1 MGFCAMLAA
10 AGTARARA
18 EPFLSVTRGAG
29 AEGCPD
35 AARLIA
41 RVEQL
46 RGRPETGASGAYA
59 VSFIRGDDG
68 FRASIRS
75 GSGARELRDRG
86 GSCAALEQA
95 TAVTLALL
103 LDSDAREPPSR
114 EPAADGGGEPA
125 SGAPA
130 PVPGASATAA
140 GAPAPAPGAPV
151 PASSAP
157 APSPA
162 ASAVTPPARPE
173 PTPADGGERGV
184 EATSPERS
192 ATRLTLAAGATG
204 LFGVVRPFAPAL
216 SAEVGIGGA
225 RWRATMGALWLVP
238 QTLRHGPGEL
248 RETLL
253 GGAARACFAA
263 AGSEALR
270 FDVCSGIHAGR
281 LQVAARGYTRN
292 DVAEKA
298 WLAVPLEL
306 SLSRLSG
313 PLGFDVGAAALL
325 PLRRNDFSV
334 DGVGVAYSS
343 PPVGALVSL
352 RGVGVWVL

>member
-1 MGFCAMLAA
+1 M
-10 AGTARARA
+10 
-18 EPFLSVTRGAG
+18 TRGAG
-29 AEGCPD
+29 AESCPD
-35 AARLIA
+35 AAHLIA

-59 VSFIRGDDG
+59 VSFTRGADG

-86 GSCAALEQA
+86 GGCAALEQA

-103 LDSDAREPPSR
+103 LDSDAREPSLQAP
-114 EPAADGGGEPA
+114 EVDAGGEA
-125 SGAPA
+125 SG
-130 PVPGASATAA
+130 AA
-140 GAPAPAPGAPV
+140 GAPAPAAGAPAPAAEALAPV
-151 PASSAP
+151 PGAP
-157 APSPA
+157 APSPQ
-162 ASAVTPPARPE
+162 ASAAAPPARPE
-173 PTPADGGERGV
+173 PPRASGGEREG
-184 EATSPERS
+184 EAPSPERG
-192 ATRLTLAAGATG
+192 ATRLTLAAGAIG

-216 SAEVGIGGA
+216 SAEVGVGGG
-225 RWRATMGALWLVP
+225 RWRATVGALWLVP

-270 FDVCSGIHAGR
+270 FDVCSGIYAGR
-281 LQVAARGYTRN
+281 LQVAASGYTRN
-292 DVAEKA
+292 DAAEKA

-306 SLSRLSG
+306 SLARLSG
-313 PLGFDVGAAALL
+313 PLGFDLGAAALL
-325 PLRRNDFSV
+325 PLQRNDFSV

>member
-46 RGRPETGASGAYA
+46 RGRPETGAIGAYA
-59 VSFIRGDDG
+59 VSFTRGDDG
-68 FRASIRS
+68 FRAFIRS

-103 LDSDAREPPSR
+103 LDSDAREPPLQAP
-114 EPAADGGGEPA
+114 EADAGGETA

-130 PVPGASATAA
+130 PALRGRAPAAAVGAPAKAP
-140 GAPAPAPGAPV
+140 GAPAP
-151 PASSAP
+151 SR
-157 APSPA
+157 
-162 ASAVTPPARPE
+162 ASAAVPPARPE
-173 PTPADGGERGV
+173 PSGAGGGARER
-184 EATSPERS
+184 EAPSPERG
-192 ATRLTLAAGATG
+192 ATRLTLAAGAAG

-216 SAEVGIGGA
+216 SAEAGIGGA
-225 RWRATMGALWLVP
+225 RWRATLGALWLVP

-253 GGAARACFAA
+253 GGAARACVAA

-281 LQVAARGYTRN
+281 LQVAASGYTRN

-306 SLSRLSG
+306 SLSRLSV

-343 PPVGALVSL
+343 PPIGALVSL

>member
-46 RGRPETGASGAYA
+46 RGRPETGAIGAYA
-59 VSFIRGDDG
+59 VSFTRGDDG

-103 LDSDAREPPSR
+103 LDSDAREPPSQAP
-114 EPAADGGGEPA
+114 EADAGGETA

-130 PVPGASATAA
+130 MAAGAPATAA
-140 GAPAPAPGAPV
+140 GAPAPSQASAAVPPARREPPGAGGG
-151 PASSAP
+151 AREHE
-157 APSPA
+157 APSP
-162 ASAVTPPARPE
+162 E
-173 PTPADGGERGV
+173 GG
-184 EATSPERS
+184 
-192 ATRLTLAAGATG
+192 ATRLTLAAGAAG

-216 SAEVGIGGA
+216 SAEAGIGGA
-225 RWRATMGALWLVP
+225 RWRATIGALWLVP

-253 GGAARACFAA
+253 GGAARVCFAA

-281 LQVAARGYTRN
+281 LQVAASGYTRN
-292 DVAEKA
+292 DVAEEA

-352 RGVGVWVL
+352 RGVGAWVL

>member
-29 AEGCPD
+29 AESCPD
-35 AARLIA
+35 AARLVA

-59 VSFIRGDDG
+59 VSFTRGDDG
-68 FRASIRS
+68 FRAAIRS
-75 GSGARELRDRG
+75 ESGARELRDRG

-103 LDSDAREPPSR
+103 LDSDAREPSLR
-114 EPAADGGGEPA
+114 EPDADGGGDPGPA
-125 SGAPA
+125 
-130 PVPGASATAA
+130 PGASAPAPGAPAAAA
-140 GAPAPAPGAPV
+140 GAPAPASA
-151 PASSAP
+151 AP
-157 APSPA
+157 A
-162 ASAVTPPARPE
+162 VTPPPARPE
-173 PTPADGGERGV
+173 PTPADRGERGA
-184 EATSPERS
+184 EATSPERG
-192 ATRLTLAAGATG
+192 ATRLTLAAGAAG

-216 SAEVGIGGA
+216 SAEAGIGGA

-253 GGAARACFAA
+253 GGAARACLTA
-263 AGSEALR
+263 AGSAALR
-270 FDVCSGIHAGR
+270 FDVCSGVHAGR
-281 LQVAARGYTRN
+281 LQAAASGYTRN

-313 PLGFDVGAAALL
+313 PLGFDIGAAALL

>member
-1 MGFCAMLAA
+1 MLAA

-18 EPFLSVTRGAG
+18 EPFLSVTRGDG
-29 AEGCPD
+29 AESCPD

-59 VSFIRGDDG
+59 VRFTRGDDG

-103 LDSDAREPPSR
+103 LDSDAREPPLQAP
-114 EPAADGGGEPA
+114 EADVGGEPA
-125 SGAPA
+125 PAPGAPA
-130 PVPGASATAA
+130 AAA
-140 GAPAPAPGAPV
+140 GAPAPAAG
-151 PASSAP
+151 
-157 APSPA
+157 APSPQ
-162 ASAVTPPARPE
+162 ASAAVPPAPRVPSG
-173 PTPADGGERGV
+173 AGGGEREG
-184 EATSPERS
+184 EAPGPEGG

-270 FDVCSGIHAGR
+270 FDVCSGIHAGW
-281 LQVAARGYTRN
+281 LQVAASGYTRN

-343 PPVGALVSL
+343 PPIGALVSL

>member
-29 AEGCPD
+29 AESCPD
-35 AARLIA
+35 APRLIA

-59 VSFIRGDDG
+59 VSFTRGDDG

-103 LDSDAREPPSR
+103 LDSDAREPPLR
-114 EPAADGGGEPA
+114 EPDADAGGEP
-125 SGAPA
+125 
-130 PVPGASATAA
+130 
-140 GAPAPAPGAPV
+140 GAPAPAPALQARAPATA
-151 PASSAP
+151 PGAP
-157 APSPA
+157 APSQ
-162 ASAVTPPARPE
+162 ASAAALPARPE
-173 PTPADGGERGV
+173 PPGAGGGARER
-184 EATSPERS
+184 EAPSPEGD
-192 ATRLTLAAGATG
+192 ATRLTLAAGAAG

-253 GGAARACFAA
+253 GGVARACFAA
-263 AGSEALR
+263 AGSAALR
-270 FDVCSGIHAGR
+270 FDVCSGVHAGR
-281 LQVAARGYTRN
+281 LQAAASGYTRN
-292 DVAEKA
+292 DVAAKA

>member
-29 AEGCPD
+29 AESCPD
-35 AARLIA
+35 AAHLIA

-59 VSFIRGDDG
+59 VSFTRGDDG

-103 LDSDAREPPSR
+103 LDSDAREPPSQAS
-114 EPAADGGGEPA
+114 EADAGGEPGP
-125 SGAPA
+125 GAPA
-130 PVPGASATAA
+130 PAPGAPATAA
-140 GAPAPAPGAPV
+140 GAPAPAAGAR
-151 PASSAP
+151 

-162 ASAVTPPARPE
+162 VSAVAPPA

-184 EATSPERS
+184 EAPSPERG
-192 ATRLTLAAGATG
+192 ATRLTLAAGAAG

-281 LQVAARGYTRN
+281 LQVAASGYTRN

-325 PLRRNDFSV
+325 PIRRNDFSV